1 MKGDSNWWKRNGAG
15 FLDMYEGSAY
25 SPKRIV
31 GKFLN
36 SRTAYI
42 NEWATPGGSVIDIG
56 CGGGEN
62 LAEIA
67 GRFDVIRGV
76 DISPEMTKQAQE
88 RLKSFHAGKDIV
100 IKTGGFQEA
109 ASFGGGHDLA
119 MLIGVLDYLEGPE
132 PLECLKTVGG
142 SLRQGGV
149 AIITAPKTPSVFSFL
164 RTGVGSFIK
173 KRIFGLPQII
183 SAFTEDEIKS
193 MLKTAGLE
201 MEAIAPIWDAMWM
214 IRCVRR

>member
-15 FLDMYEGSAY
+15 FLEMYGSATY

-36 SRTAYI
+36 ARTGYI
-42 NEWATPGGSVIDIG
+42 NEWATPGKSAIDIG

-62 LAEIA
+62 LLEIVN
-67 GRFDVIRGV
+67 RFDVIRGV

-88 RLKSFHAGKDIV
+88 KLKSFSANKDIV

-132 PLECLKTVGG
+132 ALECLKTVSS
-142 SLRQGGV
+142 SLRPGGV
-149 AIITAPKTPSVFSFL
+149 AIVTAPKTPSVFSFL
-164 RTGVGSFIK
+164 RTGPGTFIK
-173 KRIFGLPQII
+173 KRIFSLPQII
-183 SAFTEDEIKS
+183 NVFTEDEIKS
-193 MLKTAGLE
+193 MLKDAGLE
-201 MEAIAPIWDAMWM
+201 LDTIAPIWDAMWM
-214 IRCVRR
+214 MRCVRR